1 MAAKAFGSL
10 QPNMSGSDVARQRKD
25 KTNFQHMKQ
34 QATVHNEKNDYS
46 GNVKFTSTQVTQTTS
61 YETLFSL
68 SKGKHECVP
77 CTHSNSFHKKNSESQ
92 YTTLALNGQ
101 NLVVTREIA
110 APDIDNAIDGTANN
124 TFIDPEGKLF
134 NTVDDN
140 NPYLKYVNVDA
151 KDASDNLVKFD
162 FPQAV
167 KF

>member
-34 QATVHNEKNDYS
+34 QATVHSETNDYN
-46 GNVKFTSTQVTQTTS
+46 GNVKFTSTQVTQTNS
-61 YETLFSL
+61 YDTLFSL

-92 YTTLALNGQ
+92 YTTLALDGHGV
-101 NLVVTREIA
+101 VVTREIA
-110 APDIDNAIDGTANN
+110 GSNVDNALDVTANN
-124 TFIDPEGKLF
+124 TFIDPDGKLF
-134 NTVDDN
+134 NTTKN
-140 NPYLKYVNVDA
+140 FTPYTKYVNVDV